1 MKKPRSA
8 FLQPPGS
15 SPEDRYGEDSD
26 WYELPAWRKTTF
38 FGIRARGQF
47 FVYVVDCSGSML
59 DDDRLTRAT
68 IEVRRSVL
76 SLEEP
81 QKFEVIFYNNES
93 MPMPGGPRP
102 RTADLQAKNQLLSW
116 LRLIEPDGG
125 TDPRLALKQAISLK
139 PDAVFLLSDGE
150 FPEGTVD
157 QVAKLNTRK
166 IPIHCIDLAG
176 GLAGDHLKRIA
187 RGQRRAVCLAA
198 GKPASRASLKDGQTM
213 IDPRVASGLRDLTPA
228 VMIPRERMLGM
239 FRQVFSSFGFL
250 PIETPHIE
258 RMEVLTGK
266 GAGSDEVLR
275 QIFEVTNK
283 GGTPGELALRFDL
296 TVPLA
301 RFVAKHIDE
310 LGVPFK
316 RVCDRVGFSRRAAGQ
331 GPVSRIRPV
340 RLRHDR
346 HRERLAD
353 AETAQVIHAALA
365 AAGVPEFTITLN
377 NRKILD
383 GFLELRRSF
392 RPQRRRCSGPSTSWP
407 RSAAAE

>member
-1 MKKPRSA
+1 VVSFIVIGFMTAVAASVADDGATAAPARSQGEAQEKGAPSSSKSTEKKPAAKAESVSQSQKEAGAPKASGEGALSSAEKKAGKAKKQAKGAGSKAAKSNRDAEVRVLTQDEMKKPRSE

-76 SLEEP
+76 SLVEP
-81 QKFEVIFYNNES
+81 QKFEVIFYNEDS
-93 MPMPGGPRP
+93 MPMPGGPRA
-102 RTADLQAKNQLLSW
+102 RTADLQAKSQLASW

-187 RGQRRAVCLAA
+187 RDSGGRY
-198 GKPASRASLKDGQTM
+198 ASRPGSLH
-213 IDPRVASGLRDLTPA
+213 VAPPSRT
-228 VMIPRERMLGM
+228 
-239 FRQVFSSFGFL
+239 
-250 PIETPHIE
+250 
-258 RMEVLTGK
+258 
-266 GAGSDEVLR
+266 
-275 QIFEVTNK
+275 
-283 GGTPGELALRFDL
+283 
-296 TVPLA
+296 
-301 RFVAKHIDE
+301 
-310 LGVPFK
+310 
-316 RVCDRVGFSRRAAGQ
+316 DR
-331 GPVSRIRPV
+331 P
-340 RLRHDR
+340 
-346 HRERLAD
+346 
-353 AETAQVIHAALA
+353 
-365 AAGVPEFTITLN
+365 
-377 NRKILD
+377 
-383 GFLELRRSF
+383 
-392 RPQRRRCSGPSTSWP
+392 
-407 RSAAAE
+407 